1 MMNEIK
7 SVRPSPIAGS
17 WYSANPNQLGS
28 MVDAFIEDAEVPELP
43 GEVVALVA
51 PHAGY
56 IYSGSVAGHAFKTV
70 KGRSFD
76 LVCVISPMHQY
87 YTQPLLTS
95 AHSAYRTPLGEIP
108 LAEAQLA
115 EIHDQ
120 LEERIGVGL
129 TPIAHDQEHSLEIEL
144 PFLQRALEGAFA
156 LIPIMMRDQSRQVAK
171 ALGDVLANVLTGAS
185 CLIVA
190 SSDLSHFYTQSQA
203 NRLDERVLRALA
215 DFSPEGLFDLKE
227 RGQGYACGL
236 SPIASTLWASA
247 GLGAQDVTLLKYD
260 TSAATTGDTTSVVGY
275 GAAAITRPL

>member
-7 SVRPSPIAGS
+7 SVRPSPIAGT
-17 WYSANPNQLGS
+17 WYSANPDQLRRL
-28 MVDAFIEDAEVPELP
+28 VNAFIEDADVPQLP

-70 KGRSFD
+70 NGLSFD

-87 YTQPLLTS
+87 YAQPLLTS

-108 LAEAQLA
+108 LANNPLA
-115 EIHDQ
+115 EINDQ
-120 LEERIGVGL
+120 LTEQVGFGL
-129 TPIAHDQEHSLEIEL
+129 TAIAHDQEHSLEIEL
-144 PFLQRALEGAFA
+144 PFLQSALKGAFS
-156 LIPIMMRDQSRQVAK
+156 LIPLMMRDQSRGVAK
-171 ALGDVLANVLTGAS
+171 ALGTVLSNVLAGKN

-227 RGQGYACGL
+227 HGQGHACGL

-275 GAAAITRPL
+275 GAAAITRPV